1 MKENPLL
8 KLRSFGQ
15 SIWLDYIRRRMLVSG
30 ELGRLIKEDGLAGVT
45 SNPSIFEKAIAESDD
60 YDDAIRS
67 LARAAKN
74 AGQIYEELAVEDIR
88 LTADLFRPL
97 YDRVEGRDGFVSLE
111 VSPRLARDTAGTV
124 MEARHLWAR
133 VDRPNVLIK
142 VPGTLEGLTAIR
154 QLIGEGINVNI
165 TLLFGLS
172 RYQAV
177 AEAYIAGLEERTA
190 GELPLDRLSS
200 VASFFLSRIDVLV
213 DPRLEKK
220 LQEGG
225 QLADT
230 ASMLRGEVAIAS
242 AKTAYQLYK
251 EIHDTARFRRLA
263 ARGARPQRVLWASTG
278 SKNPDYSDV
287 KYVEALI
294 GPDTINTMPL
304 ETLAAYRD
312 HGKPALRLES
322 DPDEAMRVLK
332 RLPETGIDLDK
343 VTMQLENEG
352 IEKFLKPYEKLMQT
366 LERKK
371 NADRR
376 EPGGA

>member
-30 ELGRLIKEDGLAGVT
+30 ELGRLIEEDGLAGVT
-45 SNPSIFEKAIAESDD
+45 SNPSILEKAIAESDD

-67 LARAAKN
+67 LARAGKN
-74 AGQIYEELAVEDIR
+74 AGEIYEELAVEDIR

-111 VSPRLARDTAGTV
+111 VSPRLAHDTAGTV
-124 MEARHLWAR
+124 LEARHLWAR

-154 QLIGEGINVNI
+154 QLISEGINVNV

-190 GELPLDRLSS
+190 SGLPLDRLSS
-200 VASFFLSRIDVLV
+200 VASFFLSRIDVLI
-213 DPRLEKK
+213 DPLLDKK
-220 LQEGG
+220 LLEGG
-225 QLADT
+225 RLADT

-251 EIHDTARFRRLA
+251 EIHDTARFHKLA
-263 ARGARPQRVLWASTG
+263 ARGARPQRVLWASTS

-294 GPDTINTMPL
+294 GPETINTIPL
-304 ETLAAYRD
+304 ETLTAYRD
-312 HGKPALRLES
+312 HGKPALRLET
-322 DPDEAMRVLK
+322 DLDEAMKVLK
-332 RLPETGIDLDK
+332 RLPETGIDLDT

-352 IEKFLKPYEKLMQT
+352 IEKFVKPYDKLMQT

-371 NADRR
+371 NTDQQ
-376 EPGGA
+376 EPGGS

>member
-30 ELGRLIKEDGLAGVT
+30 ELGRLIEEDGLAGVT

-67 LARAAKN
+67 LAWAGKN
-74 AGQIYEELAVEDIR
+74 AGEIYEELAVEDIR

-111 VSPRLARDTAGTV
+111 VSPRLANDTAGTV

-133 VDRPNVLIK
+133 VNRPNVLIK

-154 QLIGEGINVNI
+154 QLISEGINVNV

-190 GELPLDRLSS
+190 RGLPLDRLSS
-200 VASFFLSRIDVLV
+200 VASFFLSRPSVPI
-213 DPRLEKK
+213 
-220 LQEGG
+220 
-225 QLADT
+225 
-230 ASMLRGEVAIAS
+230 
-242 AKTAYQLYK
+242 
-251 EIHDTARFRRLA
+251 
-263 ARGARPQRVLWASTG
+263 
-278 SKNPDYSDV
+278 
-287 KYVEALI
+287 
-294 GPDTINTMPL
+294 
-304 ETLAAYRD
+304 
-312 HGKPALRLES
+312 
-322 DPDEAMRVLK
+322 
-332 RLPETGIDLDK
+332 
-343 VTMQLENEG
+343 
-352 IEKFLKPYEKLMQT
+352 
-366 LERKK
+366 
-371 NADRR
+371 
-376 EPGGA
+376 